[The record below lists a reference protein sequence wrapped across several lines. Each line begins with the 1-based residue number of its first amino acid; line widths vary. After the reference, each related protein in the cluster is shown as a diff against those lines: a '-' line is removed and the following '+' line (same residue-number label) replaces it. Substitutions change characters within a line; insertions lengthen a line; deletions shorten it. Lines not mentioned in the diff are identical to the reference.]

1 MVSGWS
7 TRMIS
12 RKPPDYRAALPA
24 WHTPLSDSSPSPSRR
39 NPSGDSLANG
49 MRTIRI
55 IGIDPGL
62 RRTGWGVID
71 TDGVRLVYVACGVIL
86 SDDAAQL
93 GLRLR
98 QLFDGLSEVLV
109 RLSPAEAAIEQTFVN
124 RDASATLKLGQARG
138 IALLVPALLGL
149 PIAEYAPNA
158 VKKTVVGA
166 GHGDKGQIRAMV
178 KCLLPR
184 ATPDSADAA
193 DALAIAITHAHSRAW
208 RRLEAAVVSAQRP
221 AP

>member
-1 MVSGWS
+1 MAQ
-7 TRMIS
+7 
-12 RKPPDYRAALPA
+12 P
-24 WHTPLSDSSPSPSRR
+24 
-39 NPSGDSLANG
+39 
-49 MRTIRI
+49 IRI

-71 TDGVRLVYVACGVIL
+71 TDGTRLGFVACGSVV
-86 SDDAAQL
+86 SDNADSL

-98 QLFDGLSEVLV
+98 QIFDGLQAVLAE
-109 RLSPAEAAIEQTFVN
+109 LSPAEAAIEQTFVN
-124 RDASATLKLGQARG
+124 RDAVATLKLGQARG

-184 ATPDSADAA
+184 ASFDSADAA
-193 DALAIAITHAHSRAW
+193 DALAIAITHAHSRRWA
-208 RRLEAAVVSAQRP
+208 RLEAAMVLGTRV

>member
-12 RKPPDYRAALPA
+12 RNPPDYRATLPA
-24 WHTPLSDSSPSPSRR
+24 WQTPLSDSSPSPSRR
-39 NPSGDSLANG
+39 NPSGDALANC
-49 MRTIRI
+49 RRSIRI

-208 RRLEAAVVSAQRP
+208 RRLEAAVASAQRP

>member
-1 MVSGWS
+1 MAQ
-7 TRMIS
+7 
-12 RKPPDYRAALPA
+12 P
-24 WHTPLSDSSPSPSRR
+24 
-39 NPSGDSLANG
+39 
-49 MRTIRI
+49 IRI

-71 TDGVRLVYVACGVIL
+71 TDGTRLGFVACGSVV
-86 SDDAAQL
+86 SDNADSL

-98 QLFDGLSEVLV
+98 QIFDGLQAVLAE
-109 RLSPAEAAIEQTFVN
+109 LSPAEAAIEQTFVN
-124 RDASATLKLGQARG
+124 RDAVATLKLGQARG

-184 ATPDSADAA
+184 AAFDSADAA
-193 DALAIAITHAHSRAW
+193 DALAIAITHAHSRRWA
-208 RRLEAAVVSAQRP
+208 RLEAAMVLGTRAAS
-221 AP
+221 

>member
-1 MVSGWS
+1 MA
-7 TRMIS
+7 
-12 RKPPDYRAALPA
+12 K
-24 WHTPLSDSSPSPSRR
+24 SPS
-39 NPSGDSLANG
+39 DLAG
-49 MRTIRI
+49 VGRGCGKIDPATALTERTARIRI

-71 TDGVRLVYVACGVIL
+71 TDGARLVFVACGAIV
-86 SDDAAQL
+86 SDDGESL
-93 GLRLR
+93 GWRLR
-98 QLFDGLSEVLV
+98 QIFDGLQEVLA
-109 RLSPAEAAIEQTFVN
+109 RLSPEEAAIEHTFVN

-149 PIAEYAPNA
+149 SIAEYAPNA
-158 VKKTVVGA
+158 VKKTVIGA

-184 ATPDSADAA
+184 ATFDSTDAA
-193 DALAIAITHAHSRAW
+193 DALAIAITHAHSRSW
-208 RRLEAAVVSAQRP
+208 RRLEALVAERA